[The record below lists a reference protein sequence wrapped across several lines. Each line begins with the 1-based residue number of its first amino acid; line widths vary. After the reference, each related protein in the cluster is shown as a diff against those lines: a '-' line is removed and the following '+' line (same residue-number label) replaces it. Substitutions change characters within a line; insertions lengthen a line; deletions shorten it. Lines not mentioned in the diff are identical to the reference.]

1 MKSRFQIQMFKK
13 LLLTVILVNALV
25 PIGKAQVKNRFDGL
39 VHTAIY
45 DKVRL
50 KLDEEQL
57 QALKDARKGIREMKH
72 RYKTDSLP
80 STLDSINDFD
90 HTVALNI
97 LTQKQFRRVVMLNYT
112 NMVEDRDKI
121 WARIDSAQLTSDL
134 DEGQAKYSIQQ
145 YLVDVRTAEETYWND
160 KEMRNKARHQVKVYA
175 PPVVKRYF
183 STKKKKEKTE
193 NKQFENYLW

>member
-1 MKSRFQIQMFKK
+1 MKKIFQFLAVG
-13 LLLTVILVNALV
+13 LLFVGYGENVFAEVRL
-25 PIGKAQVKNRFDGL
+25 DGL

-57 QALKDARKGIREMKH
+57 QELRTARKSIKEMQA
-72 RYKTDSLP
+72 RYRADSLTA
-80 STLDSINDFD
+80 TLDSIVDLD
-90 HTVALNI
+90 HTVALNV
-97 LTQKQFRRVVMLNYT
+97 LTQDQFRRVVMLNYRTLVDET
-112 NMVEDRDKI
+112 NAI

-134 DEGQAKYSIQQ
+134 NEKTAKYNIRQ
-145 YLVDVRTAEETYWND
+145 YLIEVRTAEETYWND

-175 PPVVKRYF
+175 PQVIKRYF
-183 STKKKKEKTE
+183 STKKKQNKGD